1 MQNNWIKTSCVIGLV
16 ALSQLCFASEV
27 FYYRYKDADGHQVI
41 TSTLPSDVA
50 DKGYEIIS
58 PRGNVIKTIQP
69 IKTHEEV
76 EADQKALE
84 VKRQAD
90 LKAIE
95 NKKNE
100 ERQAKKDDILLKS
113 FTNKEDIVRS
123 RDEKIAS
130 IEVLEQIMHEN
141 ISRLQKQLK
150 AANESKVTF
159 EKSGQPIPESLKN
172 TITNSE
178 RQIKDNEAFLER
190 KKIEKENIQTKYQG
204 LITRFDELN
213 KAEEQPTKSTEN
225 KQVEKTSSDVT
236 KENEKTTEQ
245 PKQ

>member
-1 MQNNWIKTSCVIGLV
+1 MQNNWIKTTYVIGLV
-16 ALSQLCFASEV
+16 ALSQFCFASEV
-27 FYYRYKDADGHQVI
+27 YYYRYKDSDGHQVI
-41 TSTLPSDVA
+41 TSTLPPDVA

-150 AANESKVTF
+150 TATESKVAY
-159 EKSGQPIPESLKN
+159 EKSGQPIPENLKN
-172 TITNSE
+172 TIADSE
-178 RQIKDNEAFLER
+178 RQIKENEAFLER
-190 KKIEKENIQTKYQG
+190 KKIEKDNIQTKYQG

-213 KAEEQPTKSTEN
+213 KVEEQATQPNVN
-225 KQVEKTSSDVT
+225 KQVEKTSTDTSEK
-236 KENEKTTEQ
+236 KETTTEQ